1 MSLDEAT
8 CRLVLDSLRRVT
20 RVSMWGAAVQSSLKL
35 LATIAYQCRGSE
47 AMTFLLGVR
56 VAEHEDMS
64 KLAIA

>member
-1 MSLDEAT
+1 MSLD
-8 CRLVLDSLRRVT
+8 
-20 RVSMWGAAVQSSLKL
+20 AAVQSSLKL